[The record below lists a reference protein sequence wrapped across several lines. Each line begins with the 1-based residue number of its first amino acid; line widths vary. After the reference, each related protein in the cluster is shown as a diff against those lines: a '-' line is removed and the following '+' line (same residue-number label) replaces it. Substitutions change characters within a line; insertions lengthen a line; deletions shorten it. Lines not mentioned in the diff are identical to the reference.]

1 MTKASCVT
9 PVTETCPRRRYQF
22 PATFERGNDMPA
34 PNVIIKQADPQPG
47 PATGSIYDSNQP
59 ATQTPIAVNG
69 PPWSVYLPPGT
80 YFFLGSASTNGPL
93 GAVSVVDGAGKPLG
107 SGTWTIDA
115 AKRVAGVQVHFVV
128 E

>member
-1 MTKASCVT
+1 MA
-9 PVTETCPRRRYQF
+9 
-22 PATFERGNDMPA
+22 A

-47 PATGSIYDSNQP
+47 PATGSIYDVNLP
-59 ATQTPIAVNG
+59 ATQTPIMNAQSG

-80 YFFLGSASTNGPL
+80 YAFVGSASGLGPF
-93 GAVSVVDGAGKPLG
+93 GKVTVAKASDSTPI
-107 SGTWTIDA
+107 GTGDWKIDA